1 MTEPIKKTD
10 PFRTGFATL
19 EGKLFSAGV
28 ALGSAV
34 LLKQTGIDM
43 GLLLGRDPE
52 EIAKAAEK
60 LSAGTK
66 AVAEAYH
73 AGAVAPVEFYGAVK
87 FGMTLLFLG
96 FLIAR
101 YIDRRHALKKE
112 MLNARAAE
120 LQQ

>member
-34 LLKQTGIDM
+34 LLKQ
-43 GLLLGRDPE
+43 GRDPE